1 MSEAA
6 TPKLST
12 GTVLGEKFEIT
23 GVLGEGGT
31 GVVYEAKQLTDQKI
45 IALKVVH
52 PALSGDK
59 QVRGRFLRE
68 AAVLRVLGGDFI
80 CPVLESGE
88 LPQQRGAPLL
98 YLALP
103 KIDGRSLAS
112 VIARD
117 GVMPLPEVTRL
128 TSDILTALASAHAR
142 GIIHR
147 DLKTQNVL
155 LRDGKDVVVV
165 DFGMAKIITGAST
178 GTTTEL
184 TAHNMV
190 FGTPEYMSPE
200 QARGDEVDAR
210 CDVYACG
217 VILYELL
224 TGTVPFSGGT
234 PLTVLTRHLMD
245 EPEPLAQ
252 RAKDRKIPK
261 ALAAVAMHALGK
273 KPADRYDSA
282 EAMRA
287 ALVHAN
293 AAPDDVENVHP
304 ARFTSEE
311 EPDAHARTMPAI
323 SQRVDSTKP
332 PAVRV
337 NVRSDAPPSRAPS
350 SNPASGSASERAARL
365 KKAAPAPPQSNLGK
379 YAVWVLLAFASI
391 GLGVWLALR
400 Q

>member
-1 MSEAA
+1 MSEGL
-6 TPKLST
+6 TPKLAP
-12 GTVLGEKFEIT
+12 GTILGGKFEIT

-31 GVVYEAKQLTDQKI
+31 GVVYEAKKTSGGET

-68 AAVLRVLGGDFI
+68 AAVLRMLGGDFI

-88 LPQQRGAPLL
+88 LTQEHGPPLL
-98 YLALP
+98 FLSLP
-103 KIDGRSLAS
+103 KVTGRTLAS
-112 VIARD
+112 VIAKD
-117 GVMPLPEVTRL
+117 GPMPLSEVTRIA
-128 TSDILTALASAHAR
+128 SDILTALASAHVR

-147 DLKTQNVL
+147 DLKAQNVL

-165 DFGMAKIITGAST
+165 DFGMAKIITGTAPV
-178 GTTTEL
+178 TTQL

-200 QARGDEVDAR
+200 QARGDDVDAR
-210 CDVYACG
+210 CDVYAAG

-234 PLTVLTRHLMD
+234 PLTVLTRHLTD
-245 EPEPLAQ
+245 APEPPDV
-252 RAKDRKIPK
+252 RAADRKLPK
-261 ALAAVAMHALGK
+261 ALCAVALHALAK
-273 KPADRYDSA
+273 QPADRYDSA
-282 EAMRA
+282 ETMRA

-293 AAPDDVENVHP
+293 ASPDDVENVHP
-304 ARFTSEE
+304 TRFSSDE
-311 EPDAHARTMPAI
+311 EPDVHARTMPAI

-337 NVRSDAPPSRAPS
+337 NVRSDPPSSVPS
-350 SNPASGSASERAARL
+350 TRNVAAKQKESAALDASGGGLSRYL
-365 KKAAPAPPQSNLGK
+365 VW
-379 YAVWVLLAFASI
+379 AVLALASI

>member
-1 MSEAA
+1 MSEGI
-6 TPKLST
+6 TPKLAT
-12 GTVLGEKFEIT
+12 GTILGGKFEIT

-31 GVVYEAKQLTDQKI
+31 GVVYEAKKTDGGDT

-52 PALSGDK
+52 PTLSGDK
-59 QVRGRFLRE
+59 QVRGRFMRE
-68 AAVLRVLGGDFI
+68 AAVLRMLGGDFI

-88 LPQQRGAPLL
+88 LTQEHGPTLL
-98 YLALP
+98 YLSLP
-103 KIDGRSLAS
+103 KISGRSLAS

-117 GVMPLPEVTRL
+117 GVMSLSEVTRIA
-128 TSDILTALASAHAR
+128 SDILTALASAHSR

-165 DFGMAKIITGAST
+165 DFGMAKIITGTAPA
-178 GTTTEL
+178 TTEL

-200 QARGDEVDAR
+200 QARGDDVDAR
-210 CDVYACG
+210 CDVYAAG

-234 PLTVLTRHLMD
+234 PLTVLTRHLTD
-245 EPEPLAQ
+245 APEAPEV
-252 RAKDRKIPK
+252 RAKDRNLPK
-261 ALAAVAMHALGK
+261 ALCAVAMHALAK
-273 KPADRYDSA
+273 KPAERYETA
-282 EAMRA
+282 ETMRA

-293 AAPDDVENVHP
+293 AAPDDIENVHP
-304 ARFTSEE
+304 TRFSSDE

-337 NVRSDAPPSRAPS
+337 NVRSDAPLREKQKEAK
-350 SNPASGSASERAARL
+350 ALEESGGFGRYL
-365 KKAAPAPPQSNLGK
+365 VW
-379 YAVWVLLAFASI
+379 AVLALASI

-400 Q
+400 K

>member
-1 MSEAA
+1 MSEGPV
-6 TPKLST
+6 TKLAT
-12 GTVLGEKFEIT
+12 GTILGGKFEIT

-31 GVVYEAKQLTDQKI
+31 GVVYEAKKVDGGDT

-52 PALSGDK
+52 PTLSGDK
-59 QVRGRFLRE
+59 QVRGRFMRE
-68 AAVLRVLGGDFI
+68 AAVLRMLGGDFI

-88 LPQQRGAPLL
+88 LAQERGPSLL
-98 YLALP
+98 YLSLP
-103 KIDGRSLAS
+103 KINGRSLAS

-117 GVMPLPEVTRL
+117 GVMPLSEVTRI
-128 TSDILTALASAHAR
+128 TADIMTALASAHAR

-165 DFGMAKIITGAST
+165 DFGMAKIITGGIT

-210 CDVYACG
+210 CDVYSAG

-234 PLTVLTRHLMD
+234 PLTVLTRHLTD
-245 EPEPLAQ
+245 LPEDPVE

-261 ALAAVAMHALGK
+261 ALAAVAMHALAK
-273 KPADRYDSA
+273 KPADRYESA
-282 EAMRA
+282 DAMRG

-293 AAPDDVENVHP
+293 AAPDDVDNVHP
-304 ARFTSEE
+304 TRFTSDE

-323 SQRVDSTKP
+323 SQRNDSNKP

-337 NVRSDAPPSRAPS
+337 NVRSEAPPSSVPS
-350 SNPASGSASERAARL
+350 TAKVKAKQKEAAALREGGG
-365 KKAAPAPPQSNLGK
+365 AGR
-379 YAVWVLLAFASI
+379 YVLWAFLALASI

-400 Q
+400 K

>member
-1 MSEAA
+1 MSEVS
-6 TPKLST
+6 TPKLAT
-12 GTVLGEKFEIT
+12 GTILGGKFQIT

-31 GVVYEAKQLTDQKI
+31 GVVYEAKKVEGGDTV
-45 IALKVVH
+45 ALKVVH
-52 PALSGDK
+52 PTLSGDK

-68 AAVLRVLGGDFI
+68 AAVLRMLGGDFI

-88 LPQQRGAPLL
+88 LPQERGPSLL
-98 YLALP
+98 YLSLP
-103 KIDGRSLAS
+103 KINGRSLAS
-112 VIARD
+112 VIAKD
-117 GVMPLPEVTRL
+117 GVMPLPTVTRL
-128 TSDILTALASAHAR
+128 TSDILTALASAHSR

-165 DFGMAKIITGAST
+165 DFGMAKIITGSAT

-210 CDVYACG
+210 CDVYSAG

-234 PLTVLTRHLMD
+234 PLTVLTRHLTD
-245 EPEPLAQ
+245 APEPPAE
-252 RAKDRKIPK
+252 RAKDRVIPK
-261 ALAAVAMHALGK
+261 SLAAVAMHALAK
-273 KPADRYDSA
+273 KPADRYESA
-282 EAMRA
+282 ETMRA

-293 AAPDDVENVHP
+293 ASPDDVASVHP
-304 ARFTSEE
+304 SRFSSDD
-311 EPDAHARTMPAI
+311 EPDVHARTMPAI

-337 NVRSDAPPSRAPS
+337 NVRSEPPPSSAPS
-350 SNPASGSASERAARL
+350 TAKIKAKQKQSAAAAASGSA
-365 KKAAPAPPQSNLGK
+365 GK
-379 YAVWVLLAFASI
+379 YVVWAILALASI

-400 Q
+400 N

>member
-1 MSEAA
+1 MSEGI
-6 TPKLST
+6 TPKLAT
-12 GTVLGEKFEIT
+12 GTILGGKFEIT

-31 GVVYEAKQLTDQKI
+31 GVVYEAKKTDGGET

-52 PALSGDK
+52 PTLSGDK
-59 QVRGRFLRE
+59 QVRGRFMRE
-68 AAVLRVLGGDFI
+68 AAVLRMLGGDFI

-88 LPQQRGAPLL
+88 LPQEHGPTLL
-98 YLALP
+98 YLSLP
-103 KIDGRSLAS
+103 KISGRSLAS

-117 GVMPLPEVTRL
+117 GVMTLSEVTRIA
-128 TSDILTALASAHAR
+128 SDILTALASAHSR

-165 DFGMAKIITGAST
+165 DFGMAKIITGTAGVGS
-178 GTTTEL
+178 GATTEL

-200 QARGDEVDAR
+200 QARGDDVDAR
-210 CDVYACG
+210 CDVYSAG

-234 PLTVLTRHLMD
+234 PLTVLTRHLTD
-245 EPEPLAQ
+245 APEAPEV
-252 RAKDRKIPK
+252 RAKDRKLPK
-261 ALAAVAMHALGK
+261 ALCAVAMHALAK
-273 KPADRYDSA
+273 KPADRYETA
-282 EAMRA
+282 EIMRA

-293 AAPDDVENVHP
+293 AAPDDIENVHP
-304 ARFTSEE
+304 TRFSSDE

-323 SQRVDSTKP
+323 SQRVDSTMP

-337 NVRSDAPPSRAPS
+337 NVRSDAPPPS
-350 SNPASGSASERAARL
+350 SVPSTAKIKDKQKQAKALEESGGFGR
-365 KKAAPAPPQSNLGK
+365 
-379 YAVWVLLAFASI
+379 YVVWAVLALASI

-400 Q
+400 K